1 MMAIEDER
9 VLVEAAQRDP
19 SRFAEIYEIH
29 FDRVYAYIARRVRD
43 RVEAQDLTSDV
54 FHRALAGLPGFEW
67 RGAPFAAWLFR
78 IAGNAVADHFERLG
92 RQRDVPADPDPEP
105 ARIEDAERRA
115 RLHRCVDDLP
125 ADQRRVILLRF
136 SDEKSIREI
145 AAALGRTEGAVKQ
158 LQFRALQGLRARMGD
173 SNAS

>member
-1 MMAIEDER
+1 MMATEDER
-9 VLVEAAQRDP
+9 LLVEAARKDP
-19 SRFAEIYEIH
+19 GRFGELYQTH
-29 FDRVYAYIARRVRD
+29 FDRVYAYVVRRVQD
-43 RVEAQDLTSDV
+43 RQEAQDLTSDV
-54 FHRALAGLPGFEW
+54 FHKALAALPAYEW

-78 IAGNAVADHFERLG
+78 IAGNAVADHFKRLG
-92 RQRDVPADPDPEP
+92 RERDVPADPDPE
-105 ARIEDAERRA
+105 AAQVEDAERRA
-115 RLHRCVDDLP
+115 RLYRFVDDLP

-136 SDEKSIREI
+136 SEEKSIRDI